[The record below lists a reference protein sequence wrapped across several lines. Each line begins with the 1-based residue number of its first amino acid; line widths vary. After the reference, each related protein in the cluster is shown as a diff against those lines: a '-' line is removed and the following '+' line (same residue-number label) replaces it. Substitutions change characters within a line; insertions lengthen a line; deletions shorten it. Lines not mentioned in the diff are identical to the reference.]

1 MFTIIDIIINIKSKP
16 YYIFLSL
23 YYYICMLLY
32 LCIMSDYCLI
42 CQILIEQKNKNPRK
56 ITPRKASRLQGF
68 PKNYIIPVSDTQS
81 YKQFVNS
88 IAVPV
93 IYNIDQNILQVLEL

>member
-1 MFTIIDIIINIKSKP
+1 MYYGRIIVLYAR
-16 YYIFLSL
+16 YYENGSE
-23 YYYICMLLY
+23 
-32 LCIMSDYCLI
+32 
-42 CQILIEQKNKNPRK
+42 ILIEQKNKNPRK

-81 YKQFVNS
+81 YKQFGNS
-88 IAVPV
+88 VAVPV